1 MRDYTK
7 HGKHAVGYN
16 LVIPKLPDIMKF
28 PWTKLPA
35 LIKYYDK
42 WNCVPFKI
50 IFKKD
55 KEIILEGTH
64 NRYKLSIRFIAV
76 LLKQDNDLSPL
87 KMLADKQ
94 AVGFDLMKP
103 HCAGEIN

>member
-1 MRDYTK
+1 MK
-7 HGKHAVGYN
+7 
-16 LVIPKLPDIMKF
+16 KL
-28 PWTKLPA
+28 
-35 LIKYYDK
+35 YYK
-42 WNCVPFKI
+42 AHTIAINCLL
-50 IFKKD
+50 D
-55 KEIILEGTH
+55 
-64 NRYKLSIRFIAV
+64 SIAV